1 MYMANHEI
9 KSLIKSLRFSQA
21 QVAKEMGIS
30 YSYFSKMLQ
39 VPLSPQWARRVDK
52 ALKKLL
58 NERNI
63 EEQKVVQWFDNPKSG
78 LLGEDWY
85 KNNAKK

>member
-9 KSLIKSLRFSQA
+9 KSLIRSLGFTQA

-30 YSYFSKMLQ
+30 YSYFT
-39 VPLSPQWARRVDK
+39 
-52 ALKKLL
+52 KLL
-58 NERNI
+58 QIPLNPRFKKKTNTAI
-63 EEQKVVQWFDNPKSG
+63 RRLLRKHKAQQEEVVQWFENPKSG